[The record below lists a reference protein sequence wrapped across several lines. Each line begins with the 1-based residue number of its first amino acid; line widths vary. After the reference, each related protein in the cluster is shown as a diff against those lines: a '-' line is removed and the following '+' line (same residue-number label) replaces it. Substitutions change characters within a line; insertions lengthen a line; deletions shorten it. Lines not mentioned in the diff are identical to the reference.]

1 MDEADKL
8 VSQTRI
14 NPAPSTIILRLRQAD
29 TLHGWSESFRNPY
42 IYYTTEDGSRYRLW
56 YEDSRSVM
64 DKVGLA
70 RMFGITGVSLW
81 RLGNVPDY
89 NDAGLF
95 YDVWENL
102 LKQR

>member
-1 MDEADKL
+1 
-8 VSQTRI
+8 
-14 NPAPSTIILRLRQAD
+14 
-29 TLHGWSESFRNPY
+29 
-42 IYYTTEDGSRYRLW
+42 
-56 YEDSRSVM
+56 M